1 LYFRTKVCSLIY
13 LCIYHILYTHVYACV
28 VLYTLTRNVDV
39 YKSET
44 RLSFKKPWIV
54 FFFTAFKKFQACLAL
69 QWAKNY
75 SKEGK
80 GVLHYC
86 ICGCVYV
93 CVCICMYMSHV
104 RRIEMQGR
112 GTRVLLFFNFAVLA
126 LTLRVLWKQ
135 ERTKERH
142 IVPCP
147 PPFQNLGLLFIHII
161 HYCIIILHL
170 LSLFSSKMKF
180 DEKCFFFFFNQMTF
194 SNNMSRE

>member
-1 LYFRTKVCSLIY
+1 MYFRTKVCSLIY

-93 CVCICMYMSHV
+93 CVCICMYMSVCVCVYIYIHEKSV
-104 RRIEMQGR
+104 PAGREMLNKNQWGFSKV
-112 GTRVLLFFNFAVLA
+112 TAV
-126 LTLRVLWKQ
+126 
-135 ERTKERH
+135 
-142 IVPCP
+142 
-147 PPFQNLGLLFIHII
+147 G
-161 HYCIIILHL
+161 
-170 LSLFSSKMKF
+170 
-180 DEKCFFFFFNQMTF
+180 
-194 SNNMSRE
+194 